1 VAFWIGAACVATAI
15 ATAATVLE
23 SVAPATHQAP
33 GDSDEAAYSE
43 AA

>member
-1 VAFWIGAACVATAI
+1 
-15 ATAATVLE
+15 VLE